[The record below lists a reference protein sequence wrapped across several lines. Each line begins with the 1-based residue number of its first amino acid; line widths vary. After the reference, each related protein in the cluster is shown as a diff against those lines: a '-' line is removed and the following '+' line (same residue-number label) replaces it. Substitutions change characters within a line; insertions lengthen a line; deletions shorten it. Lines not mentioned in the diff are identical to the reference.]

1 MDKCFGSV
9 GRYVEDNMLKSWLDD
24 IVAVYPS
31 PFWKT
36 L

>member
-9 GRYVEDNMLKSWLDD
+9 GRYVEENRLKSLLDGV
-24 IVAVYPS
+24 VAVYPS
-31 PFWKT
+31 SVWKT